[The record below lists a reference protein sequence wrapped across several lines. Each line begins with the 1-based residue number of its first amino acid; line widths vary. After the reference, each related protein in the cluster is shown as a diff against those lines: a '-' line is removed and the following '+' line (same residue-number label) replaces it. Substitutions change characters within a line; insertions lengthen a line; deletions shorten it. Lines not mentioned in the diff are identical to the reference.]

1 MQIFREVNLG
11 IYVSIDMLKS
21 PTVGEVLVNPSHF
34 ESKIEEK
41 KNPR

>member
-21 PTVGEVLVNPSHF
+21 PTVGEVLVNRSHF